1 MIQHIAEY
9 TKPFTTFWF
18 LHRILRTSDW
28 IKKMLGCLAPGFPR
42 EQQPATLL
50 HPIPR
55 YSLQH
60 AESFAFRSSEDGREI
75 PCHHSSPHRK
85 RTVSKEIDETG
96 NPVIDVSELE
106 RVYGSLRHDTATE
119 DVSKEPHATGETSND
134 SSLLQ
139 VESENLREH
148 LSLLASERERERQ
161 TLRETIDDL
170 REDRDR
176 WRVQAEH
183 ATRLLTDQRPETETT
198 KRLEAELSELREHRE
213 HTVQHA

>member
-1 MIQHIAEY
+1 MPKVSLSEAARMAGKSRVTIHRHIEKGLV
-9 TKPFTTFWF
+9 T
-18 LHRILRTSDW
+18 
-28 IKKMLGCLAPGFPR
+28 
-42 EQQPATLL
+42 
-50 HPIPR
+50 
-55 YSLQH
+55 
-60 AESFAFRSSEDGREI
+60 
-75 PCHHSSPHRK
+75 
-85 RTVSKEIDETG
+85 KEIDETG

-106 RVYGSLRHDTATE
+106 RVYGSLRYDTATE

-139 VESENLREH
+139 MEIENVREH

-198 KRLEAELSELREHRE
+198 KRLEAELSELREHRQQLFTMLE
-213 HTVQHA
+213 EQGRRLEELAQKPKRRRWWRRS